1 MWLGENLHLICIP
14 PGNVMRVEQVFTE
27 IDVERFC
34 LPKLGGGEGD
44 RLEERQPPG
53 VRAAL
58 SPCRDPHP
66 ILGAYDSYLHAH
78 DF

>member
-1 MWLGENLHLICIP
+1 MHLICIP

-53 VRAAL
+53 GSSRPQPL
-58 SPCRDPHP
+58 S
-66 ILGAYDSYLHAH
+66 
-78 DF
+78 